1 MTATDSKSRSFDP
14 DLFRF
19 LRQLEKNN
27 KREWFHANKDWYESS
42 VRHPALQFISDF
54 GPHLAK
60 ISRHFSADPRPVG
73 GSLFRIHR
81 DVRFSGD
88 KRPYKTSVGIQFRH
102 KKAKDVHAP
111 GFYLHLQP
119 GSVFAGIGIWH
130 PDSTSLKKVRREL
143 AANPARWKRVINGKE
158 FSATY
163 ELEGESLKRPPRG
176 YEADHPL
183 IEDLKRKDFLAV
195 ARLTQ
200 KQVTSSGFLDEYAA
214 LCRTGAPFAKLLCN
228 AIDVPF

>member
-1 MTATDSKSRSFDP
+1 MTPTDSKSRSFRP

-19 LRQLEKNN
+19 LRQLEENN
-27 KREWFHANKDWYESS
+27 KREWFHANKDLYESS

-60 ISRHFSADPRPVG
+60 ISRNFSADPRPVG

-81 DVRFSGD
+81 DVRFSRD

-119 GSVFAGIGIWH
+119 GYVFAGIGIWH
-130 PDSTSLKKVRREL
+130 PDSASLKKIRDEL
-143 AANPARWKRVINGKE
+143 VANPAGWRRVVNGKK
-158 FSATY
+158 FSAIY

-176 YEADHPL
+176 YDAEHPL
-183 IEDLKRKDFLAV
+183 VEDLKRKDFIAV
-195 ARLTQ
+195 VKLTQ
-200 KQVTSSGFLDEYAA
+200 NQVTSPGFLNEYAT
-214 LCRTGAPFAKLLCN
+214 LCRSGSQFIKLLCE
-228 AIDVPF
+228 AIGVPF